1 MEKLIEFENVTKRF
15 GNHEVLKNFN
25 LSISRGEFVAIV
37 GSSGSGKSTVLNM
50 MGLLEPASSGQI
62 KIMGKRIPKLN
73 SYAATKIRRTHI
85 NYLFQSYALID
96 EKTVE
101 DNLLLALHFVNL
113 ALPEKLLK
121 IKKILQ
127 QLGISKKQKVL
138 VETLSGGEKQRVALA
153 RALIKPCDI
162 ILADEP
168 TGALDPQHSENAF
181 ELILAMQ
188 KQYHKTI
195 VMVTHNRDQAR
206 RTDRLIEL

>member
-1 MEKLIEFENVTKRF
+1 MEKLIEFKNVTKRF